1 MVVRV
6 GTAMPTIWQALRSPS
21 RGEVTIMGGSGVRG
35 FGTARGSLLEKNKS
49 LPHISKEAVVRYRR
63 FPTIFCRQDPSSA
76 GPDGDCGPGGGCGKP
91 GAHVARGWR
100 AAARI
105 GDGTD

>member
-35 FGTARGSLLEKNKS
+35 SEPL
-49 LPHISKEAVVRYRR
+49 
-63 FPTIFCRQDPSSA
+63 A
-76 GPDGDCGPGGGCGKP
+76 GPSGE
-91 GAHVARGWR
+91 
-100 AAARI
+100 RI
-105 GDGTD
+105 NLFPIFPKSQ